1 MGEDKQEIQDRR
13 FFVNGKKRGE
23 NRGNDRWKITD
34 ESSIVENY
42 FDKVRKKD
50 ENEDRR
56 KRIWNFFF
64 IVLGPQELCFKI
76 DNSIDSS
83 KN

>member
-42 FDKVRKKD
+42 FDKVRKKN

-56 KRIWNFFF
+56 KRI
-64 IVLGPQELCFKI
+64 
-76 DNSIDSS
+76 
-83 KN
+83 

>member
-23 NRGNDRWKITD
+23 NRGNNRWKITD

-56 KRIWNFFF
+56 KRI
-64 IVLGPQELCFKI
+64 
-76 DNSIDSS
+76 
-83 KN
+83 

>member
-42 FDKVRKKD
+42 FDKMRKKD

-56 KRIWNFFF
+56 KRI
-64 IVLGPQELCFKI
+64 
-76 DNSIDSS
+76 
-83 KN
+83 

>member
-42 FDKVRKKD
+42 FEKKM
-50 ENEDRR
+50 RM
-56 KRIWNFFF
+56 RIVGKEYEIFFF
-64 IVLGPQELCFKI
+64 YRSWTTGIMFQ
-76 DNSIDSS
+76 N
-83 KN
+83 

>member
-56 KRIWNFFF
+56 KRI
-64 IVLGPQELCFKI
+64 
-76 DNSIDSS
+76 
-83 KN
+83 

>member
-42 FDKVRKKD
+42 FDKVRKKG

-56 KRIWNFFF
+56 KRI
-64 IVLGPQELCFKI
+64 
-76 DNSIDSS
+76 
-83 KN
+83 

>member
-13 FFVNGKKRGE
+13 FFVNGKKCGE
-23 NRGNDRWKITD
+23 NGGNDRWKITD

-56 KRIWNFFF
+56 KRI
-64 IVLGPQELCFKI
+64 
-76 DNSIDSS
+76 
-83 KN
+83 

>member
-1 MGEDKQEIQDRR
+1 MGEHKQEIQDRR

-42 FDKVRKKD
+42 FDKVRKKN

-56 KRIWNFFF
+56 KRI
-64 IVLGPQELCFKI
+64 
-76 DNSIDSS
+76 
-83 KN
+83 

>member
-50 ENEDRR
+50 DNEDRR
-56 KRIWNFFF
+56 KRI
-64 IVLGPQELCFKI
+64 
-76 DNSIDSS
+76 
-83 KN
+83 

>member
-1 MGEDKQEIQDRR
+1 MGEDKQEIQDKR

-56 KRIWNFFF
+56 KRI
-64 IVLGPQELCFKI
+64 
-76 DNSIDSS
+76 
-83 KN
+83 